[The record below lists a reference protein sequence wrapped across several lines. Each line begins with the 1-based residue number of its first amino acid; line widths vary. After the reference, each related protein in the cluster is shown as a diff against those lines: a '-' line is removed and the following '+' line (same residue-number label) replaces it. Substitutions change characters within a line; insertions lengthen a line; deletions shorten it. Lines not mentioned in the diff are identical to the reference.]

1 MPNQGK
7 SVVSL
12 SDPPALR
19 RCLTDRNAPTH
30 IPLTLPE
37 CQAEPLIEL
46 GHQVLKLARKS
57 RDDLDGDFIRYL
69 TIKRPAIPP
78 AIAVCVSASPPSEM
92 ASRMADSTLSLSR
105 NAVIASGTG
114 P

>member
-12 SDPPALR
+12 SDPPALLR
-19 RCLTDRNAPTH
+19 SLTDRNAQ
-30 IPLTLPE
+30 TLPE
-37 CQAEPLIEL
+37 CQAELLIEL

-78 AIAVCVSASPPSEM
+78 AIAACVSASPPSEM
-92 ASRMADSTLSLSR
+92 ASRMAHSTLSLSR
-105 NAVIASGTG
+105 NAAS
-114 P
+114 